1 MIKQIQIE
9 NFRCIK
15 EVQIDLEPLT
25 ILIGPNA
32 SGKSSILRALQP
44 GWQLSQSD
52 VWEQQPQLPVKIIK
66 NFSEGTNYTHIRG
79 ETGSAGTNGSNYN
92 AQFLRLDPGE
102 LRSQNQL
109 ARVEQLN
116 GTGSNLANLFATL
129 SRQQQI
135 ALSKKLCQ
143 TVPVFRDLD
152 TTPTKAGHHL
162 LFFQDRWNEKAWYR
176 PEQVSDGTM
185 LVLAFLILQY
195 QPQPVDILLIEEP
208 ERGLHPYLLERVVT
222 ILRALA
228 HGEFGEKPIQ
238 VVIATHSSELLNFAR
253 PEEVRFVRRDIR
265 EGATKVEKA
274 PVDSPDWENAF
285 NEYDHSLGEIW
296 LSGSLG
302 GV

>member
-116 GTGSNLANLFATL
+116 GTGSNLANLFARFPNRE
-129 SRQQQI
+129 S
-135 ALSKKLCQ
+135 
-143 TVPVFRDLD
+143 
-152 TTPTKAGHHL
+152 
-162 LFFQDRWNEKAWYR
+162 R
-176 PEQVSDGTM
+176 PE
-185 LVLAFLILQY
+185 F
-195 QPQPVDILLIEEP
+195 
-208 ERGLHPYLLERVVT
+208 
-222 ILRALA
+222 
-228 HGEFGEKPIQ
+228 FK
-238 VVIATHSSELLNFAR
+238 
-253 PEEVRFVRRDIR
+253 
-265 EGATKVEKA
+265 
-274 PVDSPDWENAF
+274 SPCP
-285 NEYDHSLGEIW
+285 G
-296 LSGSLG
+296 GSLPKPVSPTIPFG
-302 GV
+302 STDLGHWSQPGLDPMGSDQHRPPLFQIRSWYPVQVERK